1 MKNIKELIAQMTLEE
16 KAGLCS
22 GGDFWH
28 TKAVER
34 LGIPASMVSDGPH
47 GLRKQD
53 LEADHL
59 GINESIKAVC
69 FPAGCGTAASFN
81 RELIQE
87 MGAVLG
93 NECQAEGVSVILG
106 PAVNIKRSP
115 LCGRNFEY
123 YSEDPYLASEMAGAL
138 ICGVQSK
145 NVGTSIK
152 HFFANNQETRRMSS
166 SSEMDERTMREI
178 YLAAFEGAI
187 TRQKPWTVMCSY
199 NKINGTYAAENKTS
213 LTDILRGEW
222 GFDGYVMSDWG
233 AVNRRVEDLAAG
245 LDLEMPSSGG
255 VNDRLI
261 VEAVKAGRLKEAV
274 LDQAV
279 ERILNIVFRYEENRD
294 TSAVFDRDADH
305 EKARSVAEETI
316 VLLKNE
322 AVLPL
327 DPDTSVAFI
336 GKYANVPR
344 FQGGG
349 SSHINSHKVT
359 SALDTVQAVNA
370 EAAEPVLHV
379 TYAQGFRDDVDEAD
393 DALITEAVEAAKAAQ
408 VAVIFAGL
416 PDSFESEGFDR
427 SHMRMPDCQNALIE
441 AVAAVQPNTVVVLH
455 NGSPVEMPWADKVK
469 GILEAYL
476 SGQAVGGAV
485 VDILYGRVNPSAKL
499 PETFPKQLQDN
510 PSYLYYPGEGDT
522 VEYREGVFVG
532 YRYYDT
538 KNMDVLFPFGHGLSY
553 TTFDYSNIKL
563 SEDRIRDTESLTVS
577 VDITNTGSISG
588 KEIVQLYVSAPDSKV
603 IRPIKELRDFAKIEL
618 APGETKTVSFIL
630 GKRAF
635 SYWET
640 KIHSW
645 YAETGSYEILIGA
658 SSRDIRQTARV
669 SVTASRQL
677 PVHYTPD
684 TCLDD
689 LMGNPKAMEI
699 LMPLQH
705 TINAGVSNDAE
716 EGSVSTEA
724 ITKEMQ
730 LAMMR
735 YTPLRS
741 IVSFSQGALS
751 MDDIERLIAEINI
764 ASNS

>member
-199 NKINGTYAAENKTS
+199 NKINGTYAAENKNG

-233 AVNRRVEDLAAG
+233 AVNRRAEDLAAG

-255 VNDRLI
+255 VNDKLI

-305 EKARSVAEETI
+305 EKARKVAEETI

-327 DPDTSVAFI
+327 DPDASVAFI

-359 SALDTVQAVNA
+359 SALDAVQAVNA

-393 DALITEAVEAAKAAQ
+393 DALITEAVEAAKVAQ

-476 SGQAVGGAV
+476 GGQAVGGAV

>member
-255 VNDRLI
+255 VNDKLI

-305 EKARSVAEETI
+305 EKARKVAEETI

-327 DPDTSVAFI
+327 DPDASVAFI

-359 SALDTVQAVNA
+359 SALDAVQAVNA

-393 DALITEAVEAAKAAQ
+393 DALITEAVEAAKVAQ

-476 SGQAVGGAV
+476 GGQAVGGAV